1 MLLLSAAPRAD
12 AAEPDRNVD
21 GIRDNSFLVEEAY
34 NQEAG
39 VVQHILTGAYAYQ
52 QVGGSDLDSWNFG
65 FTQEWPLFG
74 QRRQL
79 GYTNHD

>member
-1 MLLLSAAPRAD
+1 MVLLSAAPRAD

-21 GIRDNSFLVEEAY
+21 GIRDNSFLVEEAC

-52 QVGGSDLDSWNFG
+52 QAGASDLDSWNFG

-74 QRRQL
+74 QRHQL
-79 GYTNHD
+79 GYTIHD